1 MLISGGLII
10 GWFFSFKGR
19 WVFNIRELINDG
31 GGAYEQQLTVSI
43 YMFTDSLSVQVWA
56 SCDVLWCKLGFVLLS
71 VTRTN

>member
-1 MLISGGLII
+1 MTG
-10 GWFFSFKGR
+10 
-19 WVFNIRELINDG
+19 G